1 MYTVEHIHMW
11 NGTHKRLIQPHLHHP
26 KVLKFEE
33 KHRKDDA
40 IIKLQKTYF
49 TM

>member
-1 MYTVEHIHMW
+1 MYTGEMTTMW
-11 NGTHKRLIQPHLHHP
+11 NGTHKGLIQPHLHHH
-26 KVLKFEE
+26 KVLKFE